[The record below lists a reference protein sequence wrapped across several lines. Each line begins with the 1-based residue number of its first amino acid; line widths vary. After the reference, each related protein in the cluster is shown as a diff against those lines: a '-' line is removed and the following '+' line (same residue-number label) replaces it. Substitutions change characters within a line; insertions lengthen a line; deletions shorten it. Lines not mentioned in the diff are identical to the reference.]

1 MNDVIF
7 DVRGAWND
15 PDDGGDVLD
24 EHRAAGDRGRGDCRA
39 VGTRAACRAARAAA
53 RRRRRRGSVWRL
65 VTAFLVG
72 YPPHSSRAYFSDLR
86 AWWSWC
92 AAAGVH
98 PLTARRHHVDIWVR
112 HLSQEP
118 QSVTGRPASPA
129 SIARRLSC
137 LSQFYDYGIK
147 DAELLEHSPVGN
159 VRRPKV
165 SDDPRPSG

>member
-1 MNDVIF
+1 MGETSSTNTELQAI
-7 DVRGAWND
+7 
-15 PDDGGDVLD
+15 
-24 EHRAAGDRGRGDCRA
+24 
-39 VGTRAACRAARAAA
+39 AAA
-53 RRRRRRGSVWRL
+53 AIAALSAPALPAGPLERLPDVGDGADPYWRL

-86 AWWSWC
+86 AWWSC
-92 AAAGVH
+92 SAAAGVH